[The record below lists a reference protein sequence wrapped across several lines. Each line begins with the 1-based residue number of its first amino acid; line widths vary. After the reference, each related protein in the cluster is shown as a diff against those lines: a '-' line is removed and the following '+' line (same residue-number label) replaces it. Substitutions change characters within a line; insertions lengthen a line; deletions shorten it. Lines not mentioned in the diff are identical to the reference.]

1 MLVFINYWIKKCTVK
16 HWNSLC
22 RVLTSSTNSFHLLLS
37 WTRVF
42 QFGTCDLCTYI
53 FSNIILPAYLW
64 SSYWPSWNGFPGI
77 YCLDHSCFL
86 HPFYVT
92 KPSQSLCSIEVY
104 CVLVFYYF
112 IQFLV
117 FFIRQIPFLLVG
129 PNIFLKIFLSNT
141 ISLLVIL
148 SFSAHVL

>member
-1 MLVFINYWIKKCTVK
+1 MWHPIKSLLLLLLLLLLYS
-16 HWNSLC
+16 SLC
-22 RVLTSSTNSFHLLLS
+22 RVLAFSTNSFYLLLS
-37 WTRVF
+37 RTRVF
-42 QFGTCDLCTYI
+42 QFGTFDFCMSFLTSSSQRVFGLPI
-53 FSNIILPAYLW
+53 GLLKWVSRSILPY
-64 SSYWPSWNGFPGI
+64 
-77 YCLDHSCFL
+77 HSCFL
-86 HPFYVT
+86 HPFDVT
-92 KPSQSLCSIEVY
+92 KPSQSLCSNEVY
-104 CVLVFYYF
+104 YNLVFYYF